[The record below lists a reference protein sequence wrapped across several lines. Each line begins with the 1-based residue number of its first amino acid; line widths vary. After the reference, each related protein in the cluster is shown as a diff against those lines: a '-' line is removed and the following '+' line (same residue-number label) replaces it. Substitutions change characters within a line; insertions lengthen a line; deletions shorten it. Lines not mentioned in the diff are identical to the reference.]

1 MKILKFNESLNDYYT
16 INDLMYIIGHSSTR
30 DSIKRVIDSFD
41 DINIFSKFG
50 NTPLIM
56 AVSYQLVTIIGELL
70 EHGADPNIPN
80 TSPTYPITLAAKG
93 NRESCI
99 EMIKILTDAGASWG
113 VKDKD
118 NKYMFDYLNSD
129 NTLILTELY
138 PDKYKEYI
146 LYKNTD
152 KFNI

>member
-1 MKILKFNESLNDYYT
+1 MKHIKDFQISYSIEQLMT
-16 INDLMYIIGHSSTR
+16 IISQSSKR
-30 DSIKRVIDSFD
+30 DSIKSVIDSFD
-41 DINIFSKFG
+41 DVNILSKFG

-56 AVSYQLVTIIGELL
+56 AVSYQLVTIIKELL
-70 EHGADPNIPN
+70 EHGADTNIPN
-80 TSPTYPITLAAKG
+80 NSPIYPISLAAKG

-99 EMIKILTDAGASWG
+99 EIIKILTDAGASWS
-113 VKDKD
+113 VNDKD

-129 NTLILTELY
+129 NSMKLKNLY
-138 PDKYKEYI
+138 PDKHKEYI